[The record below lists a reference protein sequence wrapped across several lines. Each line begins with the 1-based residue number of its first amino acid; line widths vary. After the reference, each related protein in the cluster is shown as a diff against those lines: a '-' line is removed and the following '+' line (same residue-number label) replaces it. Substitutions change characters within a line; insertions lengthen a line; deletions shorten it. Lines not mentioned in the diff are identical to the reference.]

1 ALAAANNT
9 PLNLSEIALGDGN
22 GSVPVPGPSST
33 LVNEVYRA
41 SINSITPHQI
51 NPGWYVIE
59 LILPPDVGGFWI
71 REMAVYDD
79 NGDAI
84 YLGNHA
90 PEYKPLLSEGSTRDT
105 IIRVI
110 VETSNAA
117 EITLIVD
124 PNVVTATHDYVLAQ
138 FSSHVA
144 ETDPHPQYALKVG
157 VQEQR
162 YTAFTTTGT
171 APDFVGSVTPALTA
185 YVAGQRFR
193 VKFHNH
199 INSSATLNIN
209 GLGALSLKQY
219 EADGSKVGAVV
230 GINQLVDVEY
240 DGTDFVVLN
249 STSVGRG
256 ALSKDVSGNSDVTL
270 TRVESA
276 NEVIILTGAL
286 TGNISVI
293 MQRSHIRTWVI
304 RNLTTGAFTVNVKTQ
319 SGTGV
324 ICDQNNNTHV
334 FTDGVNVYN
343 SMSGMRGIKYPV
355 RLATIANIAD
365 LASGAPDTLD
375 GISLVKNDR
384 ILVKSQTT
392 KSQNGIYIVSTVGTG
407 SDGTWVRAGDSDES
421 PE

>member
-41 SINSITPHQI
+41 PINSITQHQV

-71 REMAVYDD
+71 REMAVYDN

-90 PEYKPLLSEGSTRDT
+90 PEYKPLLAEGSTRDT

-117 EITLIVD
+117 EIELIVD
-124 PNVVTATHDYVLAQ
+124 PNIVTATHDYVLDQ
-138 FSSHVA
+138 FSDHVA
-144 ETDPHPQYALKVG
+144 EADPHPQYALKVG

-199 INSSATLNIN
+199 INSSATLDIN

-293 MQRSHIRTWVI
+293 LQLSHIRTWVI

-343 SMSGMRGIKYPV
+343 SMSGMHGIKYPV
-355 RLATIANIAD
+355 RVATIANIAN
-365 LASGAPDTLD
+365 LASGAPNTLD